1 VTTTALRSTALPST
15 LNLGLARGGL
25 ELREFFRRKEM
36 VIFTFSMPALLLL
49 LLGSIEHQQ
58 YAGQLLTAGMIAAG
72 VVSTSFVSIG
82 VGIALDREDGA
93 LKRLRGTPMPASAY
107 FVGKLVL
114 VLVSSLAEVVL
125 LLVIGTLVFGVHLP
139 STGADWLTLAW
150 VFLLGVIGATMLG
163 IAASSLT
170 RSARSAPAVLNVLF
184 LVLEFISGIFVVPI
198 TDLPAWMVR
207 AASVFPVKWLAQGF
221 RSVFLPGNLKVLEA
235 AGQWEL
241 PKTALILGAWCVA
254 GLVLCL
260 LTFRWTNRRAG

>member
-1 VTTTALRSTALPST
+1 MTALPST
-15 LNLGLARGGL
+15 LQLGFARGGV
-25 ELREFFRRKEM
+25 ELRTFFRNKEM
-36 VIFTFSMPALLLL
+36 VIFTFSLPAVLLL

-58 YAGQLLTAGMIAAG
+58 YAGELLTAGMIAAG

-82 VGIALDREDGA
+82 IGIALDREDGT
-93 LKRLRGTPMPASAY
+93 LKRLRGTPMPAPAY
-107 FVGKLVL
+107 FVGKLML
-114 VLVSSLAEVVL
+114 VLVSGVAEVVL
-125 LLVIGTLVFGVHLP
+125 LLIIGTLVFDLQLP
-139 STGADWLTLAW
+139 TTASAWLTLVW
-150 VFLLGVIGATMLG
+150 VFLLGVGGATMLG
-163 IAASSLT
+163 IAASSLS
-170 RSARSAPAVLNVLF
+170 RSARSAPAVLNLIF

-207 AASVFPVKWLAQGF
+207 AASAFPVKWLAQGF
-221 RSVFLPGNLKVLEA
+221 RSVFLPGNLRVLEA